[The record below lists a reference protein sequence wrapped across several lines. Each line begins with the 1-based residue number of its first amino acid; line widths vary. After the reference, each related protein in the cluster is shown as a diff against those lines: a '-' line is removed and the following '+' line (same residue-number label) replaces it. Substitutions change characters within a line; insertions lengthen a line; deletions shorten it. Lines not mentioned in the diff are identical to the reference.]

1 MELEGP
7 PLMQG
12 SPPPPGNYLSNG
24 QLFLPASP
32 PPHLRQVA
40 LQPDI
45 VMQMPGDHL
54 HFGHSGEEGIP
65 RDRQSHLVPRNDI
78 CPGMVDAELL
88 RASLALRETSDG
100 QDMEVLQ
107 GTMHNLERAHL
118 GLREHASELQ
128 HHLQSL
134 QQMFGGESVQWRD
147 AVGQMESKTGVWAS
161 QIYATVGDMK
171 NDVLFLMQEWDK
183 WSDSEPETL
192 AGKMSVLWDQMS
204 NMWVNMQA
212 LQVECVGAGEM
223 RKVGEEIK
231 GRLERVEVVSVHRE
245 ELTVIFSQLE
255 ERFGGAVKVLRE
267 LQERHDRDGL
277 RLERLEIGMG
287 VANRQINA
295 LEESVRTLQ
304 WVDQSKQTTITPC
317 QQEALQREMART
329 RQVCVEVAMKQ
340 DVIGA
345 DIEGVKQ
352 YLGGQGKHM
361 EMLQG
366 ECAALKEKMHV
377 LEGKEDMRA
386 LGAGALPQSHGDV
399 GIIPR
404 LVLPSFLKRDQAPL
418 QSVPHVGSPHGP
430 ELVRGPGDDALGKSS
445 SSGELL
451 QRVEDVERTL
461 KGLKQELLTE
471 KERNNNLEGTMYDV
485 QKTQMLSH
493 NIDPTPWGMKPI
505 SAQTNDPTMRPPPL
519 SSMAKQEAATGSG
532 MENSFVRTHVMDKET
547 SSMGFTSPR
556 KAPRA
561 TGRMGV
567 QGDIPPVAIWQQ
579 NMLAEQL
586 LCRPMEGTGFMD
598 PTTGAT
604 CNIQAVSPIAATSG
618 TVWPSHV
625 PEPYEHKPY

>member
-1 MELEGP
+1 
-7 PLMQG
+7 
-12 SPPPPGNYLSNG
+12 
-24 QLFLPASP
+24 
-32 PPHLRQVA
+32 
-40 LQPDI
+40 
-45 VMQMPGDHL
+45 
-54 HFGHSGEEGIP
+54 
-65 RDRQSHLVPRNDI
+65 
-78 CPGMVDAELL
+78 
-88 RASLALRETSDG
+88 
-100 QDMEVLQ
+100 
-107 GTMHNLERAHL
+107 
-118 GLREHASELQ
+118 
-128 HHLQSL
+128 
-134 QQMFGGESVQWRD
+134 
-147 AVGQMESKTGVWAS
+147 
-161 QIYATVGDMK
+161 
-171 NDVLFLMQEWDK
+171 
-183 WSDSEPETL
+183 
-192 AGKMSVLWDQMS
+192 
-204 NMWVNMQA
+204 
-212 LQVECVGAGEM
+212 
-223 RKVGEEIK
+223 
-231 GRLERVEVVSVHRE
+231 
-245 ELTVIFSQLE
+245 
-255 ERFGGAVKVLRE
+255 
-267 LQERHDRDGL
+267 
-277 RLERLEIGMG
+277 
-287 VANRQINA
+287 
-295 LEESVRTLQ
+295 
-304 WVDQSKQTTITPC
+304 
-317 QQEALQREMART
+317 
-329 RQVCVEVAMKQ
+329 MKQ

-471 KERNNNLEGTMYDV
+471 KERNNHLEGMMYDV